1 MHDKDEELKH
11 SVISISSPMD
21 PANTEPA
28 SAKPDKKEPEAIGLE
43 FFLGLVLP
51 LLVLLSI
58 YGSGLLSA
66 GPWEFNR
73 RVEVVL
79 YSNDDGVF
87 QFSAEPE
94 TSHGQKE
101 SVFIIFLD
109 TAWADDSMAMAY
121 RPEIH
126 IGPTR
131 YASTIYNDHCDT
143 EPGNTVCMYFLKD
156 TGGGE
161 LEFTKIGEYD
171 QFNHTAEFVL
181 EGETDESIGV
191 RIDYHDRGAEQ
202 HFYDVERPRN
212 EKLVYTLVP
221 SAYLGALAFA
231 VATGRRSLAS
241 GLGTSAIVMVALVG
255 LFILYVIGT
264 LLSYAGGGY

>member
-1 MHDKDEELKH
+1 MAAEDENPAP
-11 SVISISSPMD
+11 SSISISTHM
-21 PANTEPA
+21 EPA
-28 SAKPDKKEPEAIGLE
+28 TEKPKKNEPQANGLE
-43 FFLGLVLP
+43 FLLGLVLP

-66 GPWEFNR
+66 GPWEFDR

-79 YSNDDGVF
+79 YSDDDGVF

-101 SVFIIFLD
+101 SVSIVFLD
-109 TAWADDSMAMAY
+109 TAWTGGAMAY

-126 IGPTR
+126 IGPTP
-131 YASTIYNDHCDT
+131 YYQTIYNDHCDT
-143 EPGNTVCMYFLKD
+143 VLANDVCMYFLKD

-161 LEFTKIGEYD
+161 LEFTKLGEYD

-191 RIDYHDRGAEQ
+191 RIDYYDSAGER
-202 HFYDVERPRN
+202 HFNDVEQPRN
-212 EKLVYTLVP
+212 EKLVNTLFP
-221 SAYLGALAFA
+221 LAYVGALVFA
-231 VATGRRSLAS
+231 VATGRRSLLY
-241 GLGTSAIVMVALVG
+241 GLGTSAVVMLALVVGWILAVIWTLFG
-255 LFILYVIGT
+255 L
-264 LLSYAGGGY
+264 AGGGY

>member
-1 MHDKDEELKH
+1 MADEDEK
-11 SVISISSPMD
+11 SAPPTISISTHME
-21 PANTEPA
+21 PANMEPA
-28 SAKPDKKEPEAIGLE
+28 SAEPEKDEPETKGFEYL
-43 FFLGLVLP
+43 LGLGLP
-51 LLVLLSI
+51 LLILFAI

-66 GPWEFNR
+66 GMWDFNR

-79 YSNDDGVF
+79 YSDDDGVF

-101 SVFIIFLD
+101 SVSIIFLD
-109 TAWADDSMAMAY
+109 TAWTDENMAMAY

-126 IGPTR
+126 IGPTW
-131 YASTIYNDHCDT
+131 SSQTIYNDHCDT

-156 TGGGE
+156 TGGE

-202 HFYDVERPRN
+202 HFNDVEQPRN
-212 EKLVYTLVP
+212 EKLVFTLVP
-221 SAYLGALAFA
+221 LAYVFAFAFAAATGRSSLFSGLTTSVVVIVALGALWILAFIGA
-231 VATGRRSLAS
+231 IFSL
-241 GLGTSAIVMVALVG
+241 
-255 LFILYVIGT
+255 
-264 LLSYAGGGY
+264 AGGGY

>member
-1 MHDKDEELKH
+1 MAE
-11 SVISISSPMD
+11 
-21 PANTEPA
+21 AEPA
-28 SAKPDKKEPEAIGLE
+28 SAKPKKNEPEANGLE
-43 FFLGLVLP
+43 FLLGLVLP

-66 GPWEFNR
+66 GPWEFDR

-79 YSNDDGVF
+79 YSDEDGVF

-101 SVFIIFLD
+101 SVSIIFLD
-109 TAWADDSMAMAY
+109 TAWTDANMAMAY

-131 YASTIYNDHCDT
+131 YSQSIYSDHCDT
-143 EPGNTVCMYFLKD
+143 EPANTVCMYFLKD

-161 LEFTKIGEYD
+161 LEFTKLGEYD

-202 HFYDVERPRN
+202 HFNDVEQPRN
-212 EKLVYTLVP
+212 EKLVVTLVP
-221 SAYLGALAFA
+221 LAYFGALAFA
-231 VATGRRSLAS
+231 AATGRRSLVS
-241 GLGTSAIVMVALVG
+241 GLGTSAVVMVALVG
-255 LFILYVIGT
+255 VYILAVIGT
-264 LLSYAGGGY
+264 IFSLAGG

>member
-1 MHDKDEELKH
+1 MADEDEK
-11 SVISISSPMD
+11 SAPPTISISTHME
-21 PANTEPA
+21 PANMEPA
-28 SAKPDKKEPEAIGLE
+28 SAEPEKDEPETKGFEYL
-43 FFLGLVLP
+43 LGLGLP
-51 LLVLLSI
+51 LLILFAI

-66 GPWEFNR
+66 GMWDFNR

-79 YSNDDGVF
+79 YSDDDGVF

-101 SVFIIFLD
+101 SVSIIFLD
-109 TAWADDSMAMAY
+109 TAWTDENMAMAY

-126 IGPTR
+126 IGPTW
-131 YASTIYNDHCDT
+131 SSQTIYNAHCDT

-156 TGGGE
+156 TGGE

-202 HFYDVERPRN
+202 HFNDVEQPRN
-212 EKLVYTLVP
+212 EKLVFTLVP
-221 SAYLGALAFA
+221 LAYVCAFAFAAATGRSSLFSGLTTSVVVIVALGALWILAFIGA
-231 VATGRRSLAS
+231 IFSL
-241 GLGTSAIVMVALVG
+241 
-255 LFILYVIGT
+255 
-264 LLSYAGGGY
+264 AGGGY

>member
-1 MHDKDEELKH
+1 MVDEGE
-11 SVISISSPMD
+11 P
-21 PANTEPA
+21 PATQFSHPEPASTEPA
-28 SAKPDKKEPEAIGLE
+28 SAKPEKNKREANGLE
-43 FFLGLVLP
+43 YLLGLALP
-51 LLVLLSI
+51 LLVLLII

-79 YSNDDGVF
+79 HSDDDGVF

-101 SVFIIFLD
+101 SVSIVFLD
-109 TAWADDSMAMAY
+109 TAWTDDNMAMAY

-131 YASTIYNDHCDT
+131 YASAIYNDHCDT
-143 EPGNTVCMYFLKD
+143 EPANTVCMYFLKD

-161 LEFTKIGEYD
+161 LEFTKLGEYD

-191 RIDYHDRGAEQ
+191 RIDYYDRGAEQ
-202 HFYDVERPRN
+202 HFNDVEQPRN
-212 EKLVYTLVP
+212 QKFVFTLVP
-221 SAYLGALAFA
+221 LAYVFAFAFAAATGRNSLFNGLTFSLVVIVALGALY
-231 VATGRRSLAS
+231 VLA
-241 GLGTSAIVMVALVG
+241 
-255 LFILYVIGT
+255 VIGT
-264 LLSYAGGGY
+264 LFSLAGGGY

>member
-1 MHDKDEELKH
+1 MADEDEK
-11 SVISISSPMD
+11 SAPPAISISTHME
-21 PANTEPA
+21 PANMEPA
-28 SAKPDKKEPEAIGLE
+28 SAEPEKDEPETKGFEYL
-43 FFLGLVLP
+43 LGLGLP
-51 LLVLLSI
+51 LLILFAI

-66 GPWEFNR
+66 GMWDFNR

-79 YSNDDGVF
+79 YSDDDGVF

-101 SVFIIFLD
+101 SVSIIFLD
-109 TAWADDSMAMAY
+109 TAWTDENMAMAY

-126 IGPTR
+126 IGPTW
-131 YASTIYNDHCDT
+131 SSQTIYNDHCDT

-156 TGGGE
+156 TGGE

-202 HFYDVERPRN
+202 HFNDVEQPRN
-212 EKLVYTLVP
+212 EKLVFTLVP
-221 SAYLGALAFA
+221 LAYVCAFAFAAATGRSSLFSGLTTSVVVIVALGALWILAFIGA
-231 VATGRRSLAS
+231 IFSL
-241 GLGTSAIVMVALVG
+241 
-255 LFILYVIGT
+255 
-264 LLSYAGGGY
+264 AGGGY

>member
-1 MHDKDEELKH
+1 MAE
-11 SVISISSPMD
+11 
-21 PANTEPA
+21 AEPA
-28 SAKPDKKEPEAIGLE
+28 SAKPEKNEPEANGLE
-43 FFLGLVLP
+43 FLLGLVLP

-79 YSNDDGVF
+79 YSDNDGVF

-101 SVFIIFLD
+101 SVSIVFLD
-109 TAWADDSMAMAY
+109 TAWTGGAMAY

-126 IGPTR
+126 IGPTP
-131 YASTIYNDHCDT
+131 YYQTIYNDNCDT
-143 EPGNTVCMYFLKD
+143 VLANDVCMYFLKE

-161 LEFTKIGEYD
+161 LEFTKLGEYD

-191 RIDYHDRGAEQ
+191 RIDYYDQGAAQ
-202 HFYDVERPRN
+202 HFYDVQQPRN
-212 EKLVYTLVP
+212 EKLVVTLVP
-221 SAYLGALAFA
+221 LAYFGTLAFA
-231 VATGRRSLAS
+231 AATGRRSLVS
-241 GLGTSAIVMVALVG
+241 GLGTSAVVMVALVG
-255 LFILYVIGT
+255 VYILAVIGT
-264 LLSYAGGGY
+264 IFSLAGGGY

>member
-1 MHDKDEELKH
+1 MADEDEN
-11 SVISISSPMD
+11 SAPPATSISTHIE
-21 PANTEPA
+21 PANMEPA
-28 SAKPDKKEPEAIGLE
+28 SAEPEKDEPETKGFEYL
-43 FFLGLVLP
+43 LGLGLP
-51 LLVLLSI
+51 LLILLAI

-66 GPWEFNR
+66 SMWDFNR

-79 YSNDDGVF
+79 YSDDDGVF
-87 QFSAEPE
+87 QFSADPE

-101 SVFIIFLD
+101 SVSIIFLD
-109 TAWADDSMAMAY
+109 TAWTDENMAMAY

-126 IGPTR
+126 IGPTW
-131 YASTIYNDHCDT
+131 SSQTIYNDHCDT

-156 TGGGE
+156 TGGE

-202 HFYDVERPRN
+202 HFNDVEQPRN
-212 EKLVYTLVP
+212 EKLVFTLVP
-221 SAYLGALAFA
+221 LAYVCAFAFAAATGRSSLFSGLTTSVVVIVALGALWI
-231 VATGRRSLAS
+231 LA
-241 GLGTSAIVMVALVG
+241 
-255 LFILYVIGT
+255 VIGAFFS
-264 LLSYAGGGY
+264 LAGGGY